1 MDRLKT
7 CRLKAVAIA
16 FCIAVLAGALAPF
29 IAALSLSRSAVAE
42 DWPTRP
48 VTLIVPFAPGGTTDI
63 VARIVGQALS
73 ARLGQSVIVENLG
86 GAGGTLGANQAA
98 KAAPDGYTI
107 FMATIAHTMAPG
119 IYKSL
124 PYDFVKD
131 FAPITVVAYV
141 PNIVIVHPSVP
152 AKTVGELL
160 AYIRANPGKVNYGS
174 AGIGSTEHMSGEL
187 LSAMANLKMVH
198 VPYKGGAP
206 MMADLIA
213 GHIEMSIETS
223 GSASPHI
230 KAGSVRA
237 LAVSTA
243 KRSPAFP
250 DLPTLAEAGLTGY
263 DVTTWY
269 GVLAPAG
276 TPGPIRDRLYKEL
289 NEILKSPEIAARL
302 RDIGG
307 DPGGETP
314 TEFADFIKNE
324 TAKWIKLAKDAHIS
338 VE

>member
-7 CRLKAVAIA
+7 VAIA
-16 FCIAVLAGALAPF
+16 LFIAALAGALALF
-29 IAALSLSRSAVAE
+29 IAAFALSRSAVAE
-42 DWPTRP
+42 DWPARP

-73 ARLGQSVIVENLG
+73 ARPGQSVVVENLG

-107 FMATIAHTMAPG
+107 FMATVAHTMAPG

-131 FAPITVVAYV
+131 FEPITEVASV
-141 PNIVIVHPSVP
+141 PNIVIVHPAVP
-152 AKTVGELL
+152 AKTVAELL

-187 LSAMANLKMVH
+187 FSAMAKLKMVH

-206 MMADLIA
+206 MMADIIA
-213 GHIEMSIETS
+213 GHIEMAIETS

-243 KRSPAFP
+243 KRSPLFP

-269 GVLAPAG
+269 GMLVPAG
-276 TPGPIRDRLYKEL
+276 TPAPIRERLYKEMS
-289 NEILKSPEIAARL
+289 EILKSADIAARL
-302 RDIGG
+302 RDIGA
-307 DPGGETP
+307 DPGGEP
-314 TEFADFIKNE
+314 PAAFAAFIKVE

-338 VE
+338 ID

>member
-1 MDRLKT
+1 MG
-7 CRLKAVAIA
+7 RLKAVAIA
-16 FCIAVLAGALAPF
+16 LCFCLGLAALALPR
-29 IAALSLSRSAVAE
+29 AAAAE

-73 ARLGQSVIVENLG
+73 MRLGQSVVIENLG

-98 KAAPDGYTI
+98 KAAADGYTI

-124 PYDFVKD
+124 PYDFEKD
-131 FAPITVVAYV
+131 FEPITEVASV

-152 AKTVGELL
+152 AKTIGELL
-160 AYIRANPGKVNYGS
+160 AYIRVNPGKVNYGS

-187 LSAMANLKMVH
+187 LAAMANLKMVH

-206 MMADLIA
+206 MMTDLIA
-213 GHIEMSIETS
+213 GHIQMAIETS
-223 GSASPHI
+223 GSATPHI

-243 KRSPAFP
+243 KRSPLFP
-250 DLPTLAEAGLTGY
+250 DLPTLAEAGLANY

-269 GVLAPAG
+269 GMLVPTG
-276 TPGPIRDRLYKEL
+276 TPAPIRDRLYKEVG
-289 NEILKSPEIAARL
+289 EILKSPDIAARF
-302 RDIGG
+302 RYIGA
-307 DPGGETP
+307 DPGGNTP
-314 TEFADFIKNE
+314 AEFADFIKNE
-324 TAKWIKLAKDAHIS
+324 TTKWIKLAKDAHIS

>member
-1 MDRLKT
+1 MV
-7 CRLKAVAIA
+7 RLKAVAIV
-16 FCIAVLAGALAPF
+16 FF
-29 IAALSLSRSAVAE
+29 IAAFALPRAATAE
-42 DWPTRP
+42 DWPSRP

-63 VARIVGQALS
+63 LARIVGQALS
-73 ARLGQSVIVENLG
+73 ARFGQSVIIENVG

-124 PYDFVKD
+124 PYDFEKD

-141 PNIVIVHPSVP
+141 PNIVIVHPNVP
-152 AKTVGELL
+152 AKTIAELL

-187 LSAMANLKMVH
+187 MAAMANLKMVH

-223 GSASPHI
+223 GSATPHI

-250 DLPTLAEAGLTGY
+250 DLPTLAEAGLPNY

-269 GVLAPAG
+269 GILAPTG
-276 TPGPIRDRLYKEL
+276 TPAAIRDRLYKEL
-289 NEILKSPEIAARL
+289 SEILKSPDIVARL
-302 RDIGG
+302 HDIGA
-307 DPGGETP
+307 DPGGDTP
-314 TEFADFIKNE
+314 PEFAAFIKNE
-324 TAKWIKLAKDAHIS
+324 TDKWIKLAKDTHIS

>member
-1 MDRLKT
+1 MV
-7 CRLKAVAIA
+7 RLKAVAIA
-16 FCIAVLAGALAPF
+16 LCLCFAALALLR
-29 IAALSLSRSAVAE
+29 AAVAE

-73 ARLGQSVIVENLG
+73 ARLGQSVVIENLG

-98 KAAPDGYTI
+98 KAAPDGYTL
-107 FMATIAHTMAPG
+107 FMATVAHTMAPG

-124 PYDFVKD
+124 PYDFEKD
-131 FAPITVVAYV
+131 FEPITVVASV
-141 PNIVIVHPSVP
+141 PNIVIVHPAVP

-187 LSAMANLKMVH
+187 LAAMANLKMVH

-206 MMADLIA
+206 MMTDLIA
-213 GHIEMSIETS
+213 GHIEMAIETS
-223 GSASPHI
+223 GSATPHI

-243 KRSPAFP
+243 KRSPLFP
-250 DLPTLAEAGLTGY
+250 DLPTLAEAGLSGY

-269 GVLAPAG
+269 GMLAPTG
-276 TPGPIRDRLYKEL
+276 TSVAVRDRLYKEVS
-289 NEILKSPEIAARL
+289 EILKSPEIAARF
-302 RDIGG
+302 RDIGA
-307 DPGGETP
+307 DPGGNTP
-314 TEFADFIKNE
+314 VEFADFIKNE

-338 VE
+338 VD

>member
-1 MDRLKT
+1 MG
-7 CRLKAVAIA
+7 RLKAVAIA
-16 FCIAVLAGALAPF
+16 LFIAVLAFALAPF
-29 IAALSLSRSAVAE
+29 IAALALSRSAVAE

-73 ARLGQSVIVENLG
+73 VRLGQSVIVENLG

-131 FAPITVVAYV
+131 FAPVTVVAFV

-187 LSAMANLKMVH
+187 LSAMAHLKMVH

-276 TPGPIRDRLYKEL
+276 TPAPIRDRLYKEL
-289 NEILKSPEIAARL
+289 SEILQSPEIAARL

-314 TEFADFIKNE
+314 AEFADFIKVE

>member
-1 MDRLKT
+1 MV
-7 CRLKAVAIA
+7 RLKAVAIA
-16 FCIAVLAGALAPF
+16 VCLAALA
-29 IAALSLSRSAVAE
+29 LSRPASAE
-42 DWPTRP
+42 DWPTRS

-63 VARIVGQALS
+63 VARIIGQALS
-73 ARLGQSVIVENLG
+73 ARLGQSVVVENVG

-124 PYDFVKD
+124 PYDFEKD
-131 FAPITVVAYV
+131 FDPITVIAYV
-141 PNIVIVHPSVP
+141 PNIVIVHPAVP
-152 AKTVGELL
+152 AKTIGELL

-187 LSAMANLKMVH
+187 MAAMANLKMVH

-223 GSASPHI
+223 GSATPHI

-250 DLPTLAEAGLTGY
+250 DLPTVAEAGLTGY
-263 DVTTWY
+263 DVKTWY
-269 GVLAPAG
+269 GLLAPHG
-276 TPGPIRDRLYKEL
+276 TPAAVRDRLYQEL
-289 NEILKSPEIAARL
+289 AEILKSPDIKARL
-302 RDIGG
+302 ADIGAE
-307 DPGGETP
+307 PGGETP
-314 TEFADFIKNE
+314 DAFTGFIKSE
-324 TAKWIKLAKDAHIS
+324 TDKWIKLAKDAHIS

>member
-1 MDRLKT
+1 MD
-7 CRLKAVAIA
+7 RLKAVAIA
-16 FCIAVLAGALAPF
+16 FCLALAALALPRP
-29 IAALSLSRSAVAE
+29 AAAE
-42 DWPTRP
+42 DWPARP

-73 ARLGQSVIVENLG
+73 ARLGQSVVVENLG

-107 FMATIAHTMAPG
+107 FMATVAHTMAPG

-131 FAPITVVAYV
+131 FEPITEVASV
-141 PNIVIVHPSVP
+141 PNIVIVHPAVP
-152 AKTVGELL
+152 AKTVAELL

-187 LSAMANLKMVH
+187 FSAMANLKMVH

-206 MMADLIA
+206 MMADIIA
-213 GHIEMSIETS
+213 GHIEMAIETS

-243 KRSPAFP
+243 KRSPLFP

-269 GVLAPAG
+269 GMLVPTG
-276 TPGPIRDRLYKEL
+276 TPAPIRDRLYKEMS
-289 NEILKSPEIAARL
+289 EILKSPDIAARL
-302 RDIGG
+302 RDIGA
-307 DPGGETP
+307 DPGGEP
-314 TEFADFIKNE
+314 PADFAAFIKNE
-324 TAKWIKLAKDAHIS
+324 TAKWIKVAKDAHIS
-338 VE
+338 VD

>member
-1 MDRLKT
+1 MGRP
-7 CRLKAVAIA
+7 KAVAIA
-16 FCIAVLAGALAPF
+16 LF
-29 IAALSLSRSAVAE
+29 IAALALSRSAVAE
-42 DWPTRP
+42 DWPARP
-48 VTLIVPFAPGGTTDI
+48 LTLIVPFAPGGTTDI

-98 KAAPDGYTI
+98 KAAPDGYTL
-107 FMATIAHTMAPG
+107 FMATVSHTMAPG

-124 PYDFVKD
+124 PYDFEKD
-131 FAPITVVAYV
+131 FAPITVIASV
-141 PNIVIVHPSVP
+141 PNIVIVHPAVP
-152 AKTVGELL
+152 AKTIGELL

-187 LSAMANLKMVH
+187 LSAMADLKIVH

-206 MMADLIA
+206 MMADIIA
-213 GHIEMSIETS
+213 GHIEMAVETS

-269 GVLAPAG
+269 GMLAPAG
-276 TPGPIRDRLYKEL
+276 TPPAIRDRLYKEL
-289 NEILKSPEIAARL
+289 AEILKSPDIIARL
-302 RDIGG
+302 RDIGA
-307 DPGGETP
+307 DPGGEP
-314 TEFADFIKNE
+314 PAAFADFIKVE
-324 TAKWIKLAKDAHIS
+324 TAKWIKVAKDAHVS
-338 VE
+338 VD

>member
-1 MDRLKT
+1 MGRPRT
-7 CRLKAVAIA
+7 VAI
-16 FCIAVLAGALAPF
+16 APF
-29 IAALSLSRSAVAE
+29 IAALAGALALFIAAFALSRSALAE
-42 DWPTRP
+42 DWPARP
-48 VTLIVPFAPGGTTDI
+48 VTLIVPFAAGGTTDI
-63 VARIVGQALS
+63 VARIISQPLS
-73 ARLGQSVIVENLG
+73 ARLGQSVIIENLG

-98 KAAPDGYTI
+98 KATADGYTI
-107 FMATIAHTMAPG
+107 FMATVAHTMAPG

-124 PYDFVKD
+124 PYDFEKD
-131 FAPITVVAYV
+131 FAPITVVASV
-141 PNIVIVHPSVP
+141 PNIVIVHPTVP

-187 LSAMANLKMVH
+187 FAAMADLKIVH

-213 GHIEMSIETS
+213 GHIELAIETS

-230 KAGSVRA
+230 KAGGVRA

-269 GVLAPAG
+269 GMLVPSS
-276 TPGPIRDRLYKEL
+276 TPTPIRDRLYKEMS
-289 NEILKSPEIAARL
+289 EILRSPDIAARL
-302 RDIGG
+302 RDIGA
-307 DPGGETP
+307 DPGGGP
-314 TEFADFIKNE
+314 PAEFAAFIKNE
-324 TAKWIKLAKDAHIS
+324 TEKWIKVAKGAHIS
-338 VE
+338 VD

>member
-1 MDRLKT
+1 MG
-7 CRLKAVAIA
+7 RLKAVAIVL
-16 FCIAVLAGALAPF
+16 CLGLAVLALPR
-29 IAALSLSRSAVAE
+29 AAAAE
-42 DWPTRP
+42 DWPMRP

-98 KAAPDGYTI
+98 KAAPDGYTM
-107 FMATIAHTMAPG
+107 FMATVAHTMAPG

-124 PYDFVKD
+124 PYDFEKD
-131 FAPITVVAYV
+131 FAPITVVAFV
-141 PNIVIVHPSVP
+141 PNIVIVHPAVP
-152 AKTVGELL
+152 AKTIGELL
-160 AYIRANPGKVNYGS
+160 VYIRTHPGKVNYGS

-187 LSAMANLKMVH
+187 LSAMAKLKMVH

-206 MMADLIA
+206 MMTDLIA
-213 GHIEMSIETS
+213 GHIEMAIETS
-223 GSASPHI
+223 GSATPHI
-230 KAGSVRA
+230 KSGGVRA

-250 DLPTLAEAGLTGY
+250 DLPTLAEAGLAGY

-269 GVLAPAG
+269 GLLVPNG
-276 TPGPIRDRLYKEL
+276 TPLAVRDRLYKEIS
-289 NEILKSPEIAARL
+289 EILKSPDIAARL
-302 RDIGG
+302 RDIGA

-314 TEFADFIKNE
+314 AEFADFIKNE
-324 TAKWIKLAKDAHIS
+324 TDKWIKLAKNAHIS

>member
-1 MDRLKT
+1 MV
-7 CRLKAVAIA
+7 RLKAVAIA
-16 FCIAVLAGALAPF
+16 FCLCFAALA
-29 IAALSLSRSAVAE
+29 LSRAAVAE

-73 ARLGQSVIVENLG
+73 ARLGQSVVIENLG

-107 FMATIAHTMAPG
+107 FMATVAHTMAPG

-131 FAPITVVAYV
+131 FEPITVVASV
-141 PNIVIVHPSVP
+141 PNIVIVHPAVP

-187 LSAMANLKMVH
+187 FAAMADLKMVH

-206 MMADLIA
+206 MMADIIA
-213 GHIEMSIETS
+213 GHIEMAIETS

-243 KRSPAFP
+243 KRSPLFP
-250 DLPTLAEAGLTGY
+250 DLPTLAEAGLSGY

-269 GVLAPAG
+269 GMLAPTG
-276 TPGPIRDRLYKEL
+276 TPAAIRERLYKEMS
-289 NEILKSPEIAARL
+289 EILRSPEIAARF
-302 RDIGG
+302 RDIGA
-307 DPGGETP
+307 DPGGNTP
-314 TEFADFIKNE
+314 AEFADFIKVE

-338 VE
+338 IE

>member
-1 MDRLKT
+1 MG
-7 CRLKAVAIA
+7 RLKAVAIA
-16 FCIAVLAGALAPF
+16 LCLGLGAF
-29 IAALSLSRSAVAE
+29 ALPRAAVAG

-63 VARIVGQALS
+63 IARIVGQALS
-73 ARLGQSVIVENLG
+73 ARLGQNVIIENVG
-86 GAGGTLGANQAA
+86 GAGGALGANQAA

-107 FMATIAHTMAPG
+107 FMATIAHAMAPG

-124 PYDFVKD
+124 PYDFEKD

-141 PNIVIVHPSVP
+141 PNIVIVHPLVP
-152 AKTVGELL
+152 AKTIGELI

-187 LSAMANLKMVH
+187 MAAMANLKMVH

-223 GSASPHI
+223 GSATPHI
-230 KAGSVRA
+230 KAGNVRA

-250 DLPTLAEAGLTGY
+250 DLPTLAEAGLPGY
-263 DVTTWY
+263 DVKTWY
-269 GVLAPAG
+269 GLLAPAG
-276 TPGPIRDRLYKEL
+276 TPAPIRDRLYKEL
-289 NEILKSPEIAARL
+289 AEILKSPDIKARL
-302 RDIGG
+302 ADIGAN
-307 DPGGETP
+307 PGGDTP
-314 TEFADFIKNE
+314 AEFTNFIKNE
-324 TAKWIKLAKDAHIS
+324 TDKWIKLAKDAHIS

>member
-1 MDRLKT
+1 MGRP
-7 CRLKAVAIA
+7 KAVAIA
-16 FCIAVLAGALAPF
+16 LF
-29 IAALSLSRSAVAE
+29 IAALALSRSAVAE
-42 DWPTRP
+42 DWPARP
-48 VTLIVPFAPGGTTDI
+48 LTLIVPFAPGGTTDI

-98 KAAPDGYTI
+98 KAAPDGYTL
-107 FMATIAHTMAPG
+107 FMATVAHTMAPG

-124 PYDFVKD
+124 PYDFEKD
-131 FAPITVVAYV
+131 FAPITVIASV
-141 PNIVIVHPSVP
+141 PNIVIVHPAVP
-152 AKTVGELL
+152 AKTIGELL

-187 LSAMANLKMVH
+187 LSAMADLKMVH

-206 MMADLIA
+206 MMADIIA
-213 GHIEMSIETS
+213 GHIEMAVETS

-269 GVLAPAG
+269 GMLAPAG
-276 TPGPIRDRLYKEL
+276 TPPAIRDRLYKEL
-289 NEILKSPEIAARL
+289 AEILKSPDIIARL
-302 RDIGG
+302 RDIGA
-307 DPGGETP
+307 DPGGEP
-314 TEFADFIKNE
+314 PAAFADFIKVE
-324 TAKWIKLAKDAHIS
+324 TAKWIKVAKDAHVS
-338 VE
+338 VD

>member
-1 MDRLKT
+1 MV
-7 CRLKAVAIA
+7 RLKAVAIA
-16 FCIAVLAGALAPF
+16 FCLALA
-29 IAALSLSRSAVAE
+29 ALALPRPATAE
-42 DWPTRP
+42 DWPARP

-73 ARLGQSVIVENLG
+73 ARLGQPVVVENLG

-98 KAAPDGYTI
+98 KAAPDGYTV
-107 FMATIAHTMAPG
+107 FMATVAHTMAPG

-131 FAPITVVAYV
+131 FEPITEVASV
-141 PNIVIVHPSVP
+141 PNIVIVHPAVP
-152 AKTVGELL
+152 AKTVAELL

-187 LSAMANLKMVH
+187 FSAMANLKMVH

-206 MMADLIA
+206 MMADIIA
-213 GHIEMSIETS
+213 GHIEMAIETS

-243 KRSPAFP
+243 KRSPLFP
-250 DLPTLAEAGLTGY
+250 DLPTLAEAGLPGY

-269 GVLAPAG
+269 GMLVPAG
-276 TPGPIRDRLYKEL
+276 TPAPIRDRLYKEMS
-289 NEILKSPEIAARL
+289 EILKSSDIAARF
-302 RDIGG
+302 RDIGA
-307 DPGGETP
+307 DPGGEP
-314 TEFADFIKNE
+314 PADFAAFIKNE
-324 TAKWIKLAKDAHIS
+324 TAKWIKVAKDAHIS
-338 VE
+338 VD

>member
-1 MDRLKT
+1 MGRLQ
-7 CRLKAVAIA
+7 AIA
-16 FCIAVLAGALAPF
+16 IALCLAVLALPRGAA
-29 IAALSLSRSAVAE
+29 AE
-42 DWPTRP
+42 DWPARP
-48 VTLIVPFAPGGTTDI
+48 ITLVVPFAAGGTTDI
-63 VARIVGQALS
+63 VARIVSQPLS
-73 ARLGQSVIVENLG
+73 MRLGQSVIVENLG

-119 IYKSL
+119 IYKTL
-124 PYDFVKD
+124 PYDFEKD
-131 FAPITVVAYV
+131 FEPITIAAYV

-152 AKTVGELL
+152 AKTIGELL

-230 KAGSVRA
+230 KSGGVRA

-250 DLPTLAEAGLTGY
+250 DLPTLAEAGLTSY

-269 GVLAPAG
+269 GLLVPKG
-276 TPGPIRDRLYKEL
+276 TPAEVRERLYKEL
-289 NEILKSPEIAARL
+289 SEILKSPEIAARL
-302 RDIGG
+302 SDIGAN
-307 DPGGETP
+307 PGGETP
-314 TEFADFIKNE
+314 AEFAAFIKSE
-324 TAKWIKLAKDAHIS
+324 TDKWIKLAKDAHIS

>member
-1 MDRLKT
+1 MG
-7 CRLKAVAIA
+7 RLKAVAIA
-16 FCIAVLAGALAPF
+16 LF
-29 IAALSLSRSAVAE
+29 IAALALSRSVVAE
-42 DWPTRP
+42 DWPSRP

-73 ARLGQSVIVENLG
+73 VRLGQSVIVENLG

-107 FMATIAHTMAPG
+107 FMATVAHTMAPG

-124 PYDFVKD
+124 PYDFMKD
-131 FAPITVVAYV
+131 FAPITEVASV
-141 PNIVIVHPSVP
+141 PNIVIVHPAVP
-152 AKTVGELL
+152 AKTIAELL
-160 AYIRANPGKVNYGS
+160 VYIRANPGKVNYGS

-187 LSAMANLKMVH
+187 MSAMAKLKMVH

-206 MMADLIA
+206 MMTDLIA
-213 GHIEMSIETS
+213 GHIEMAIETS
-223 GSASPHI
+223 GSATPHI
-230 KAGSVRA
+230 KAGTVRA

-250 DLPTLAEAGLTGY
+250 DLPTLAEAGLTDY

-269 GVLAPAG
+269 GMLVPTG
-276 TPGPIRDRLYKEL
+276 TPAAIRERLYKEIS
-289 NEILKSPEIAARL
+289 EILKSPDIAARL
-302 RDIGG
+302 ADIGAN
-307 DPGGETP
+307 PGGETP
-314 TEFADFIKNE
+314 ADFAAFIKSE
-324 TAKWIKLAKDAHIS
+324 TDKWIKLAKDAHIS

>member
-1 MDRLKT
+1 MGRLH
-7 CRLKAVAIA
+7 AVAIA
-16 FCIAVLAGALAPF
+16 LCLAALA
-29 IAALSLSRSAVAE
+29 LSRPAVAE
-42 DWPTRP
+42 DWPARP
-48 VTLIVPFAPGGTTDI
+48 ITIVVPFAAGGTTDI
-63 VARIVGQALS
+63 VARIVSQPLS
-73 ARLGQSVIVENLG
+73 LRLGQSVIVENLG
-86 GAGGTLGANQAA
+86 GAGGTLGANQAS

-107 FMATIAHTMAPG
+107 FMSTVAHTMAPG
-119 IYKSL
+119 IYKTL
-124 PYDFVKD
+124 PYDFEKD
-131 FAPITVVAYV
+131 FEPLTVVAYV

-152 AKTVGELL
+152 AKTIGELL
-160 AYIRANPGKVNYGS
+160 AYIRTNPGKVNYGS

-187 LSAMANLKMVH
+187 LAAMADLNMVH

-213 GHIEMSIETS
+213 GHIEMAIETS

-230 KAGSVRA
+230 KAGGVRA

-263 DVTTWY
+263 DVTTWF
-269 GVLAPAG
+269 GLLVPKG
-276 TPGPIRDRLYKEL
+276 TPASIRERLYKEL
-289 NEILKSPEIAARL
+289 AEILRTPEIAARFS
-302 RDIGG
+302 DIGAN
-307 DPGGETP
+307 PGGETP
-314 TEFADFIKNE
+314 AEFAAFIKSE

>member
-1 MDRLKT
+1 MV
-7 CRLKAVAIA
+7 RLKAVAIA
-16 FCIAVLAGALAPF
+16 LCLAVLALALF
-29 IAALSLSRSAVAE
+29 IAAFALPRSAVAE
-42 DWPTRP
+42 DWPLRP
-48 VTLIVPFAPGGTTDI
+48 VTLIVPFPPGGTTDI
-63 VARIVGQALS
+63 LARIVGQALS
-73 ARLGQSVIVENLG
+73 ARLSQSVIVENVG
-86 GAGGTLGANQAA
+86 GAGGTLGAGQAA

-124 PYDFVKD
+124 PYDFEKD
-131 FAPITVVAYV
+131 FDPITVIAYV
-141 PNIVIVHPSVP
+141 PNIVIVNLAVP
-152 AKTVGELL
+152 AKTIGELIV
-160 AYIRANPGKVNYGS
+160 YIRANPSKVNYGS

-187 LSAMANLKMVH
+187 MAAMANLKMVH

-223 GSASPHI
+223 GSATPHI
-230 KAGSVRA
+230 KAGTVRA

-263 DVTTWY
+263 DVKTWY
-269 GVLAPAG
+269 GLLLPAG
-276 TPGPIRDRLYKEL
+276 TPAPIRNRLYKEL
-289 NEILKSPEIAARL
+289 SEILRSPDIVERL
-302 RDIGG
+302 AGIGA
-307 DPGGETP
+307 DPGGDTP
-314 TEFADFIKNE
+314 AEFANFIQSE
-324 TAKWIKLAKDAHIS
+324 TDKWIKLAKDAHIS

>member
-1 MDRLKT
+1 MV
-7 CRLKAVAIA
+7 RLKAVAIV
-16 FCIAVLAGALAPF
+16 FFLAVLAF
-29 IAALSLSRSAVAE
+29 SRPVAAE
-42 DWPTRP
+42 DWPARP

-107 FMATIAHTMAPG
+107 FMATVAHTMAPG

-124 PYDFVKD
+124 PYDFEKD
-131 FAPITVVAYV
+131 FAPITVVASV
-141 PNIVIVHPSVP
+141 PNIVIVHPAVP
-152 AKTVGELL
+152 AKTIAELL

-187 LSAMANLKMVH
+187 LSAMAGLKMVH

-206 MMADLIA
+206 MMTDLIA
-213 GHIEMSIETS
+213 GHIQMAIETS
-223 GSASPHI
+223 GSATPHI

-243 KRSPAFP
+243 KRSPLFP
-250 DLPTLAEAGLTGY
+250 DLPTLAEAGLAGY

-269 GVLAPAG
+269 GVLAPTG
-276 TPGPIRDRLYKEL
+276 TPAPIRDRLYKEVS
-289 NEILKSPEIAARL
+289 EILRSPEIAARF
-302 RDIGG
+302 RDIGAE
-307 DPGGETP
+307 PGGNTP
-314 TEFADFIKNE
+314 IEFADFIKVE

-338 VE
+338 IE

>member
-7 CRLKAVAIA
+7 CRLKAVA
-16 FCIAVLAGALAPF
+16 VLLCLVAALA
-29 IAALSLSRSAVAE
+29 LSRAAVAE

-73 ARLGQSVIVENLG
+73 VRLGQSVIVENLG

-187 LSAMANLKMVH
+187 LSAMAGLKMVH

-223 GSASPHI
+223 GSASAAHQGG
-230 KAGSVRA
+230 KRAGACREHGQAIAGIPRSADARRSRA
-237 LAVSTA
+237 H
-243 KRSPAFP
+243 
-250 DLPTLAEAGLTGY
+250 
-263 DVTTWY
+263 
-269 GVLAPAG
+269 
-276 TPGPIRDRLYKEL
+276 
-289 NEILKSPEIAARL
+289 RL
-302 RDIGG
+302 RRDDLVRHSRADRHAGG
-307 DPGGETP
+307 
-314 TEFADFIKNE
+314 
-324 TAKWIKLAKDAHIS
+324 HS
-338 VE
+338 

>member
-1 MDRLKT
+1 MGRLQ
-7 CRLKAVAIA
+7 AVAIA
-16 FCIAVLAGALAPF
+16 LYLAALALP
-29 IAALSLSRSAVAE
+29 RSAVAE
-42 DWPTRP
+42 DWPARP
-48 VTLIVPFAPGGTTDI
+48 ITIVVPFAAGGTTDI
-63 VARIVGQALS
+63 VARIVSQPLS
-73 ARLGQSVIVENLG
+73 MRLGQSVIVENLG

-107 FMATIAHTMAPG
+107 FMATVAHTMAPG
-119 IYKSL
+119 IYKTL
-124 PYDFVKD
+124 PYDFEKD
-131 FAPITVVAYV
+131 FEPITVVAYV

-152 AKTVGELL
+152 AKTIGELL

-213 GHIEMSIETS
+213 GHIEMAVETS

-230 KAGSVRA
+230 KAGGVRA

-263 DVTTWY
+263 DVTTWF
-269 GVLAPAG
+269 GLLAPKG
-276 TPGPIRDRLYKEL
+276 TPAAIRDRLYKEL
-289 NEILKSPEIAARL
+289 SEILKSPEIAARL
-302 RDIGG
+302 SDIGAN
-307 DPGGETP
+307 PGGETP
-314 TEFADFIKNE
+314 AEFAAFIKSE
-324 TAKWIKLAKDAHIS
+324 TDKWIKLAKDAHIS

>member
-1 MDRLKT
+1 MGRF
-7 CRLKAVAIA
+7 KAVAIA
-16 FCIAVLAGALAPF
+16 FCLGLAALA
-29 IAALSLSRSAVAE
+29 LSRSAVAE
-42 DWPTRP
+42 DWPARP
-48 VTLIVPFAPGGTTDI
+48 ITIVVPFAAGGTTDI
-63 VARIVGQALS
+63 VARIVSQPLS

-98 KAAPDGYTI
+98 KATPDGYTI

-119 IYKSL
+119 IYKTL
-124 PYDFVKD
+124 PYDFEQD
-131 FAPITVVAYV
+131 FEPITVIAYV
-141 PNIVIVHPSVP
+141 PNIVIVHPSMP
-152 AKTVGELL
+152 AKTIGELL

-213 GHIEMSIETS
+213 GHIEMAVETS

-230 KAGSVRA
+230 KAGGVRA

-243 KRSPAFP
+243 KRSPLFP

-269 GVLAPAG
+269 GLLVPKG
-276 TPGPIRDRLYKEL
+276 TPAAVRERLYKEL
-289 NEILKSPEIAARL
+289 SEILKPPEIATRL
-302 RDIGG
+302 SDIGAN
-307 DPGGETP
+307 PGGETP
-314 TEFADFIKNE
+314 AEFAAFIKSE

>member
-1 MDRLKT
+1 MV
-7 CRLKAVAIA
+7 RLKAVAIA
-16 FCIAVLAGALAPF
+16 LCVAVLALALF
-29 IAALSLSRSAVAE
+29 IAAFALPRSAVAE
-42 DWPTRP
+42 DWPSRP
-48 VTLIVPFAPGGTTDI
+48 VTLIVPFPPGGTTDI
-63 VARIVGQALS
+63 LARIVGQALS
-73 ARLGQSVIVENLG
+73 ARLGQSVIVENVG
-86 GAGGTLGANQAA
+86 GAGGTLGASQAA

-124 PYDFVKD
+124 PYDFEKD
-131 FAPITVVAYV
+131 FDPITVIAYV
-141 PNIVIVHPSVP
+141 PNIVIVNLAVP
-152 AKTVGELL
+152 AKTIGELIV
-160 AYIRANPGKVNYGS
+160 YIRANPGKVNYGS

-187 LSAMANLKMVH
+187 MAAMANLKMVH

-223 GSASPHI
+223 GSATPHI
-230 KAGSVRA
+230 KAGTVRA

-263 DVTTWY
+263 DVKTWY
-269 GVLAPAG
+269 GLLAPHG
-276 TPGPIRDRLYKEL
+276 TPDAIRDRLYKEL
-289 NEILKSPEIAARL
+289 SEILRSPDIVERL
-302 RDIGG
+302 AGIGA
-307 DPGGETP
+307 DPGGDTP
-314 TEFADFIKNE
+314 AEFANFIQSE
-324 TAKWIKLAKDAHIS
+324 TDKWIKLAKDAHIS